1 MNSFRHTSVD
11 AHLFISPLLIPRMF
25 YVLLNSFESYQQLQ
39 APIEPRPV
47 FHIYLKVKYIIENQ
61 KWGAINARLSPCDPF
76 LPLKKMFFFC
86 GKLEKKRNL
95 CVIIKT
101 DYMFYILIR
110 LGGHFI
116 LFIYLKYPQVIK
128 RTLILWFNYITLISS
143 IKTHK
148 IKSMD
153 VFNQKQCLLQLH

>member
-1 MNSFRHTSVD
+1 
-11 AHLFISPLLIPRMF
+11 
-25 YVLLNSFESYQQLQ
+25 
-39 APIEPRPV
+39 
-47 FHIYLKVKYIIENQ
+47 
-61 KWGAINARLSPCDPF
+61 
-76 LPLKKMFFFC
+76 
-86 GKLEKKRNL
+86 
-95 CVIIKT
+95 
-101 DYMFYILIR
+101 MFYILIR